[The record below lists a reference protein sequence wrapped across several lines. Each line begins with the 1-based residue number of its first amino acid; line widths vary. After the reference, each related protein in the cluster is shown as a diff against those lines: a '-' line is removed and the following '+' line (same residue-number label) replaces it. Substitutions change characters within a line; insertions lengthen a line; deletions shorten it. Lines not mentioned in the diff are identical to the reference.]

1 MNIFHIFVSLLI
13 VEYSIME
20 EQLSFI
26 RRNKEIA
33 LLENSLKKVSSQKEL
48 QVQFITGE
56 AGTGKSVL
64 IQTFLNDIKET
75 ERIVIASSFCSIPS
89 EYNIPYQPFKE
100 ILKQLIEDIQEDSA
114 NKRWSKE
121 NLKELLSFSTSMLL
135 THAPDLIGS
144 LIPGGSILSGIS
156 QSIIEKTNILER
168 LKAQKTGED
177 VSIDESKI
185 IEQFVNY
192 MRAIS
197 EKYTIVLFIDDLQW
211 IDKPSVELLYQLIV
225 SLRRS
230 SLMIVGCYRSEDID
244 GYTGEGRHPM
254 QKLINEI
261 KIAFGNVF
269 IQLDNLSE
277 ADRKDFMNQILDRD
291 KNQYTASFRKKL
303 FERTNGNPLFI
314 TEMMN
319 LFKDEG
325 VVYQEDEI
333 WKNQKNMEWH
343 DYPIRIE
350 GIIEERISNLE
361 DSLMEI
367 LSHASVQ
374 GPNFILQ
381 VLSRTLNES
390 ERNLLMSLSKKL
402 QKQHHLVMEGDC
414 VRSGK
419 QFVSKFYFSNYIF
432 QQYIYQE
439 LSLTQRMVLHSDI
452 ATILQ
457 ELFKDKIEEMAG
469 DIAYH
474 YEMSGEYD
482 SALRFIMISVN
493 AMMKISAF
501 ENAIPLLK
509 NMLKYLDD
517 LADDMEHDRIRLEA
531 TVKLG
536 LCYRNTIGWGS
547 KIPMDLFTEAN
558 QLSKKIQ
565 CFDYMDTITY
575 CIWIYYFMQIDLD
588 KCVDLCEKNIAQ
600 TKESENLI
608 GLQTGYIMLINT
620 LFWIGDFKRLK
631 LFLHEYEVLIDQM
644 GENVRQATSINNLF
658 YFMFASI
665 TAFEAGEYEVFKKL
679 SQDMEDRYTSV
690 KDYFVLAIFYHV
702 VAWNELLQG
711 NYERCEEFALKVH
724 KTSEDHSFSYYTAV
738 SKLFYGFT
746 YALKEKE
753 TGLSI
758 LEEGYKSLIPDKTST
773 TDITHPFY
781 TYLLGMVHLNYND
794 YRSCLDII
802 NMSFPIIEANKE
814 KCYLRELYF
823 LKAKC
828 HKALGDTENMEVAIK
843 KALDIADETGAEHVK
858 HLLKSI

>member
-291 KNQYTASFRKKL
+291 KNQYTASFRK
-303 FERTNGNPLFI
+303 N
-314 TEMMN
+314 
-319 LFKDEG
+319 
-325 VVYQEDEI
+325 Y
-333 WKNQKNMEWH
+333 
-343 DYPIRIE
+343 
-350 GIIEERISNLE
+350 
-361 DSLMEI
+361 
-367 LSHASVQ
+367 LSGRMVIHC
-374 GPNFILQ
+374 
-381 VLSRTLNES
+381 LSR
-390 ERNLLMSLSKKL
+390 K
-402 QKQHHLVMEGDC
+402 
-414 VRSGK
+414 
-419 QFVSKFYFSNYIF
+419 
-432 QQYIYQE
+432 
-439 LSLTQRMVLHSDI
+439 
-452 ATILQ
+452 
-457 ELFKDKIEEMAG
+457 
-469 DIAYH
+469 
-474 YEMSGEYD
+474 
-482 SALRFIMISVN
+482 
-493 AMMKISAF
+493 
-501 ENAIPLLK
+501 
-509 NMLKYLDD
+509 
-517 LADDMEHDRIRLEA
+517 
-531 TVKLG
+531 
-536 LCYRNTIGWGS
+536 
-547 KIPMDLFTEAN
+547 
-558 QLSKKIQ
+558 
-565 CFDYMDTITY
+565 
-575 CIWIYYFMQIDLD
+575 
-588 KCVDLCEKNIAQ
+588 
-600 TKESENLI
+600 
-608 GLQTGYIMLINT
+608 
-620 LFWIGDFKRLK
+620 
-631 LFLHEYEVLIDQM
+631 
-644 GENVRQATSINNLF
+644 
-658 YFMFASI
+658 
-665 TAFEAGEYEVFKKL
+665 
-679 SQDMEDRYTSV
+679 
-690 KDYFVLAIFYHV
+690 
-702 VAWNELLQG
+702 
-711 NYERCEEFALKVH
+711 
-724 KTSEDHSFSYYTAV
+724 
-738 SKLFYGFT
+738 
-746 YALKEKE
+746 
-753 TGLSI
+753 
-758 LEEGYKSLIPDKTST
+758 
-773 TDITHPFY
+773 
-781 TYLLGMVHLNYND
+781 
-794 YRSCLDII
+794 
-802 NMSFPIIEANKE
+802 
-814 KCYLRELYF
+814 
-823 LKAKC
+823 
-828 HKALGDTENMEVAIK
+828 
-843 KALDIADETGAEHVK
+843 
-858 HLLKSI
+858 

>member
-1 MNIFHIFVSLLI
+1 
-13 VEYSIME
+13 ME

-33 LLENSLKKVSSQKEL
+33 LLENSLKKVSSQKGL

-100 ILKQLIEDIQEDSA
+100 ILKQLIEDVQENS
-114 NKRWSKE
+114 NNRKWNKE

-168 LKAQKTGED
+168 LQKPKPSEEI
-177 VSIDESKI
+177 SLDESKI
-185 IEQFVNY
+185 IEQFVSFI
-192 MRAIS
+192 RAIS
-197 EKYTIVLFIDDLQW
+197 DKYTIVMFIDNLQW
-211 IDKPSVELLYQLIV
+211 IDKPSLELLYQIIV
-225 SLRRS
+225 SLRHCP
-230 SLMIVGCYRSEDID
+230 LMIIGCYRSEDID
-244 GYTGEGRHPM
+244 SYTGGGRHPM

-269 IQLDNLSE
+269 IQLDNLSA
-277 ADRKDFMNQILDRD
+277 ADRKDFMNLILNRE
-291 KNQYTASFRKKL
+291 KNQYTASFRKNL

-314 TEMMN
+314 TEIMN

-325 VVYQEDEI
+325 VIYKENEI
-333 WKNQKNMEWH
+333 WKNKKNMEWH
-343 DYPIRIE
+343 DYPVRIE
-350 GIIEERISNLE
+350 GIIQERISSLE

-367 LSHASVQ
+367 LAHASVQ

-381 VLSRTLNES
+381 VLSKTLNES
-390 ERNLLMSLSKKL
+390 ERDLLMSLSKKL

-457 ELFKDKIEEMAG
+457 ELFKDKIEDIAG

-482 SALRFIMISVN
+482 NALKFIMISVN
-493 AMMKISAF
+493 SMIKISAF
-501 ENAIPLLK
+501 ENAIPLLS
-509 NMLKYLDD
+509 NVLKYLDD
-517 LADDMEHDRIRLEA
+517 LPKDIEHDKIRLEA

-547 KIPMDLFTEAN
+547 KIPMDLFTEA
-558 QLSKKIQ
+558 QLLSQKIE
-565 CFDYMDTITY
+565 CFDYMDTIIY
-575 CIWIYYFMQIDLD
+575 CIWIYHFMQIDLD

-600 TKESENLI
+600 TKESNNLI

-631 LFLHEYEVLIDQM
+631 LLLHEYETLIEQM
-644 GENVRQATSINNLF
+644 GKEVKEARSINNLF
-658 YFMFASI
+658 YYMFASI
-665 TAFEAGEYEVFKKL
+665 TAFEMSEYEDFNRL
-679 SQDMEDRYTSV
+679 RQEMEDRYIST
-690 KDYFVLAIFYHV
+690 KDNFILAIFFHV
-702 VAWNELLQG
+702 VAWNELLLE
-711 NYERCEEFALKVH
+711 NNARCEEYALKVFELS
-724 KTSEDHSFSYYTAV
+724 SEHSFSYYIAV
-738 SKLFYGFT
+738 SQLFHG
-746 YALKEKE
+746 YASAFKDKEA
-753 TGLSI
+753 GLSI
-758 LEEGYKSLIPDKTST
+758 LEKGYKGLFPVDTAT
-773 TDITHPFY
+773 DDITLPFY
-781 TYLLGMVHLNYND
+781 TYLRSRIYMYYKD
-794 YRSCLDII
+794 YQTCIDSI
-802 NMSFPIIEANKE
+802 NASIPAIEANKE
-814 KCYLRELYF
+814 KCYLGELYF

-828 HKALGDTENMEVAIK
+828 HKALGDIDNQKTAMEQAER
-843 KALDIADETGAEHVK
+843 IADETGATHVK
-858 HLLKSI
+858 NLLYQL

>member
-314 TEMMN
+314 TEMMS

-325 VVYQEDEI
+325 VVY
-333 WKNQKNMEWH
+333 
-343 DYPIRIE
+343 
-350 GIIEERISNLE
+350 
-361 DSLMEI
+361 
-367 LSHASVQ
+367 
-374 GPNFILQ
+374 Q

-814 KCYLRELYF
+814 KCYLGELYF